1 MRHFVAMGAVAFA
14 EPPGCN
20 DDGDTKYETGGDKAT
35 QGRVSSR
42 ASLMLCHVIGTLP
55 TSALIT
61 KQTKLA
67 GSEFH
72 QRIQELSLHACVHR
86 QEGNHEENRMRK
98 VAIGIAA
105 AIALAAVAPARA
117 QGVWIGVPG
126 FGIGIGTGPTYAY
139 GDPYYGGYR
148 YGPTYASE
156 GYAYEP
162 GYEYDDAYAYVP
174 DSGYTAYSYGPG
186 VTYGYRSTESDRY
199 APRARY
205 SHNYAYSPE
214 GRATRGYSYDDTRKV
229 VTRDRVQRAGVVHN
243 AKVQDRAVTRNHSA
257 VGTERESA
265 TSKRLRS
272 DEASKAMAQGQGSR
286 HSKGLETGKTKTSRP
301 Q

>member
-1 MRHFVAMGAVAFA
+1 MRYLVAMGAVAFA

-20 DDGDTKYETGGDKAT
+20 DDGDTKYETCGNKAT
-35 QGRVSSR
+35 QGRVR

-67 GSEFH
+67 GTEFH
-72 QRIQELSLHACVHR
+72 QRIQELSPHACVHR
-86 QEGNHEENRMRK
+86 QQGNHEENRMRK

-126 FGIGIGTGPTYAY
+126 FAIGIGTGPTYAY

-148 YGPTYASE
+148 YGPAYASE

-162 GYEYDDAYAYVP
+162 GYEYDSYAYVP
-174 DSGYTAYSYGPG
+174 NSGYAVDSYGPG
-186 VTYGYRSTESDRY
+186 VTYGYRSTDSYRY
-199 APRARY
+199 
-205 SHNYAYSPE
+205 PE
-214 GRATRGYSYDDTRKV
+214 GRTTRGYPYGDTRRV
-229 VTRDRVQRAGVVHN
+229 INRDRGQRAGVVPN
-243 AKVQDRAVTRNHSA
+243 AEVRDGAVTRNHSV

-265 TSKRLRS
+265 TSRRIRS
-272 DEASKAMAQGQGSR
+272 GEASKAMARGQDSR
-286 HSKGLETGKTKTSRP
+286 QSKSLETGKTKTSRP
-301 Q
+301 QY

>member
-1 MRHFVAMGAVAFA
+1 MRHLVAMAAVAFA

-20 DDGDTKYETGGDKAT
+20 DDGDTKYETCGDKAT

-86 QEGNHEENRMRK
+86 QQGNHKENRMRK

-105 AIALAAVAPARA
+105 AIALAAVTPARA

-148 YGPTYASE
+148 YGPPYTSE
-156 GYAYEP
+156 GYVYEP
-162 GYEYDDAYAYVP
+162 GYEYDSYAYVP
-174 DSGYTAYSYGPG
+174 NSGYAVDSYGPG
-186 VTYGYRSTESDRY
+186 VTYGYRSTDSYRY

-205 SHNYAYSPE
+205 LHNYAYSPE
-214 GRATRGYSYDDTRKV
+214 GRTTRGYPYGDTRRV
-229 VTRDRVQRAGVVHN
+229 INRDRGQRAGMVPN
-243 AKVQDRAVTRNHSA
+243 AEVRDGAVTRNHSV

-265 TSKRLRS
+265 TSRRIRS
-272 DEASKAMAQGQGSR
+272 GEASKAMARGQDSR
-286 HSKGLETGKTKTSRP
+286 QSKSLETGKTKTSRP
-301 Q
+301 QY